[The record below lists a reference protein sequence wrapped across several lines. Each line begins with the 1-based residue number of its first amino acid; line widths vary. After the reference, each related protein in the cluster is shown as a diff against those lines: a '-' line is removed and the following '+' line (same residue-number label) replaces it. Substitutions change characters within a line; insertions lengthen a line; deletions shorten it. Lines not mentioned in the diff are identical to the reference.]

1 MTSYE
6 KLPRTRKLTKAVL
19 HPFARCLLIP
29 MLIYH
34 TFIYVY
40 IGIRVGRP
48 AFFTSVVY
56 GYNYGAVAVAY
67 WVLCRQNQKASA
79 VTDAANIVP
88 NEMFSTLTSPPC
100 QHWHHWCIC
109 SSVSLLLQ
117 EKAMHYLEAGSK
129 PYQEYVR
136 YCRWWENRLI
146 WIFGIWMGA
155 ATVNIILTAVPG
167 SGSVLPPGFDSDPL
181 AFYGYYNLSGQYVAC
196 LLLVPAG
203 ITMLSAFYQLRFI
216 LINFTSRIRSTYY
229 ADTGEPDAE
238 LIKTIHTR
246 YLEIQKLSLTLS
258 RLWSTPIIAILFFCT
273 QVAFATLV
281 VIHYTLLTCRQAND
295 CSSLLYPVIWLCVSL
310 GVAGVILKN
319 IAQINLVAQ
328 TFRKIFVYAN
338 GCDNLQNYRKIGGRT
353 AWLEY
358 LETNP
363 LEFSVSGLV
372 INPSLF
378 VNLGG
383 TIVTAIVS
391 FLVSVFL
398 GGEQS

>member
-1 MTSYE
+1 MDP
-6 KLPRTRKLTKAVL
+6 LPRTRKLTKVVV

-29 MLIYH
+29 MLVYH

-40 IGIRVGRP
+40 IGIRIGKP

-56 GYNYGAVAVAY
+56 GYNYGAVCVAY
-67 WVLCRQNQKASA
+67 WVLCRQHQKASS
-79 VTDAANIVP
+79 VTDASNIVP
-88 NEMFSTLTSPPC
+88 NEVFSDLTVPLC
-100 QHWHHWCIC
+100 HCWHPWCVC
-109 SSVSLLLQ
+109 GSVSLLLQ
-117 EKAMHYLEAGSK
+117 EKAMQYLEPGSK
-129 PYQEYVR
+129 PYHEYVR
-136 YCRWWENRLI
+136 YCKWWENRMI

-155 ATVNIILTAVPG
+155 ATVNIVLTALPG
-167 SGSVLPPGFDSDPL
+167 SVSALPPGFDSVSL

-196 LLLVPAG
+196 LLLVPTG
-203 ITMLSAFYQLRFI
+203 VTMLTAFYQLRFI
-216 LINFTSRIRSTYY
+216 LINFTARIRSTYLL
-229 ADTGEPDAE
+229 DTSEPDEVLTKSVHA
-238 LIKTIHTR
+238 R

-258 RLWSTPIIAILFFCT
+258 SLWSAPIVTILFFCT
-273 QVAFATLV
+273 QVAIATLV
-281 VIHYTLLTCRQAND
+281 VIHYTLLTCRQEHD
-295 CSSLLYPVIWLCVSL
+295 CSSLLYPIIWLCVSL

-319 IAQINLVAQ
+319 IAQINLIAQ

-391 FLVSVFL
+391 YLISVFL
-398 GGEQS
+398 GGEQE